1 MHYSIC
7 GATMEVENTRT
18 EQKGEYLSNFN
29 RLTIN
34 KLFQKHKD
42 AYPDSALS
50 LKAIRRAVKSGELPS
65 VESGNRKLICEENF
79 NKWLKGKAE

>member
-1 MHYSIC
+1 
-7 GATMEVENTRT
+7 METENTRS
-18 EQKGEYLSNFN
+18 EQKGTNMSNFN
-29 RLTIN
+29 MLTIN

-65 VESGNRKLICEENF
+65 VESGNRKLICEERF
-79 NKWLKGKAE
+79 DEWLSGRLK